1 MENILQNYMIIIIVG
16 AFLIFSLIGYLVDL
30 VRNNR
35 KELDEVDIPNIKPI
49 EVKKIKE
56 VHQDKE
62 SISVNDNEM
71 NTKDDLLENYNEDK
85 SVKED

>member
-35 KELDEVDIPNIKPI
+35 KELDEVDMPNIKPI

-62 SISVNDNEM
+62 TTSVNDNEM

>member
-62 SISVNDNEM
+62 IISVNDNEM

>member
-35 KELDEVDIPNIKPI
+35 KELDEVDVPNIKPI
-49 EVKKIKE
+49 EVKMIKE

-62 SISVNDNEM
+62 TTSVNNNEM

>member
-35 KELDEVDIPNIKPI
+35 KDLDEVDMPNIKPI
-49 EVKKIKE
+49 EVKKIEE
-56 VHQDKE
+56 VHQNNE
-62 SISVNDNEM
+62 TTSVNNNEM

>member
-35 KELDEVDIPNIKPI
+35 KELDEVDMPNIKPI

-71 NTKDDLLENYNEDK
+71 NTKDDCLK
-85 SVKED
+85 IIMKIKV

>member
-35 KELDEVDIPNIKPI
+35 KELDEVDMPNIKPI

-62 SISVNDNEM
+62 TTSVNNNEM

>member
-62 SISVNDNEM
+62 TTSVNNNEM

>member
-62 SISVNDNEM
+62 ITSVNNNEM

>member
-35 KELDEVDIPNIKPI
+35 KELDEVDMPNIKPI

>member
-35 KELDEVDIPNIKPI
+35 KELDEVDMPNIKPI

-56 VHQDKE
+56 VQQDKE
-62 SISVNDNEM
+62 TTSVNNNEM
-71 NTKDDLLENYNEDK
+71 STKDDLLENYNEDK

>member
-35 KELDEVDIPNIKPI
+35 KELDEVDMPNIKPI

-56 VHQDKE
+56 VHQEKE
-62 SISVNDNEM
+62 TTSVNNNEM

>member
-1 MENILQNYMIIIIVG
+1 M
-16 AFLIFSLIGYLVDL
+16 
-30 VRNNR
+30 
-35 KELDEVDIPNIKPI
+35 PNIKPI

-62 SISVNDNEM
+62 TTSVNNNEM

>member
-35 KELDEVDIPNIKPI
+35 KELDEVDMPNIKPI

-62 SISVNDNEM
+62 SISVNNNEM

>member
-35 KELDEVDIPNIKPI
+35 KDLDEVDMPNIKPI
-49 EVKKIKE
+49 EVKKIEE
-56 VHQDKE
+56 VHQDNE
-62 SISVNDNEM
+62 TTSVNNNEM

-85 SVKED
+85 SVKGD

>member
-35 KELDEVDIPNIKPI
+35 KELDEVDMPNIKPI

-56 VHQDKE
+56 VHQDKDT
-62 SISVNDNEM
+62 ISVNNNEM

>member
-1 MENILQNYMIIIIVG
+1 METILQNYVIIIIVG

-35 KELDEVDIPNIKPI
+35 KDLDEVDMPNIKPI
-49 EVKKIKE
+49 EVKKIEE
-56 VHQDKE
+56 VHQDNE
-62 SISVNDNEM
+62 TISVNNNKM

>member
-62 SISVNDNEM
+62 SISVNNNEM

>member
-35 KELDEVDIPNIKPI
+35 KDLDEVDMPNIKPI
-49 EVKKIKE
+49 EVKKIEE
-56 VHQDKE
+56 VHQDNE
-62 SISVNDNEM
+62 TTSVNNNEM

>member
-35 KELDEVDIPNIKPI
+35 KELDEVDMPNIKPI

-62 SISVNDNEM
+62 TISVNNNEM

>member
-35 KELDEVDIPNIKPI
+35 KELDEVDMPNIKPI

-62 SISVNDNEM
+62 TTSVNNNEI

>member
-35 KELDEVDIPNIKPI
+35 KELDEVDMPNIKPI
-49 EVKKIKE
+49 EVIIMK
-56 VHQDKE
+56 
-62 SISVNDNEM
+62 
-71 NTKDDLLENYNEDK
+71 
-85 SVKED
+85 

>member
-35 KELDEVDIPNIKPI
+35 KELDEVDMPNIKPI

-56 VHQDKE
+56 VHQDKDT
-62 SISVNDNEM
+62 ISVNDNEM
-71 NTKDDLLENYNEDK
+71 NTKDDLLENYNK
-85 SVKED
+85 SVKEN